1 MEETIREQSV
11 STDLDALGELLEDE
25 IQKRDCSGGE
35 KEEMLKKLRQF
46 RTAKTNIVLVG
57 ATGSGKS
64 STINALF
71 SCRGSAADVAQ
82 LQEVAKV
89 GVTPDPE
96 TSEIEKYVIGNLTL
110 WDTPGLGDSA
120 EQDLRSKE
128 AIQELLEREDEQGRP
143 LIDLALVVMDASS
156 KDLGTTYNVLNDVI
170 IPSLEDR
177 GRILVALNQ
186 ADIAM
191 KHGRHWD
198 YQTNSPDETLQAFLE
213 DKVRSVKERVLED
226 SGVEIAPIYYCAG
239 CKDDDEVVVYPYNMA
254 KLLYYIVASLPAE
267 KRIPILEGLN
277 DDGEIF
283 ARNDSE
289 MDYGSRVEESIFE
302 TIGDMISDGVEAGS
316 EFGGVLL
323 GVPGRLVGGVIGGA
337 IGTVGGCIVGI
348 LNFLENLF

>member
-1 MEETIREQSV
+1 MEEKIQEQSV
-11 STDLDALGELLEDE
+11 TTDLAALGELLEDE
-25 IQKRDCSGGE
+25 IRKRDCSEEE
-35 KEEMLKKLRQF
+35 KAEMLEKLRQF
-46 RTAKTNIVLVG
+46 REAKTNIVLVG

-71 SCRGSAADVAQ
+71 SCGEPTADTVR

-89 GVTPDPE
+89 GITPDPE
-96 TSEIEKYVIGNLTL
+96 TSEIEKYTIGNLTL

-120 EQDLRSKE
+120 EQDLRSKD
-128 AIQELLEREDEQGRP
+128 AIQELLKQTDDEGQP
-143 LIDLALVVMDASS
+143 LIDLVLVVMDASS

-170 IPSLEDR
+170 IPAVEDTK
-177 GRILVALNQ
+177 RILVALNQ

-198 YQTNSPDETLQAFLE
+198 YQVNSPDETLQTFLE
-213 DKVRSVKERVLED
+213 DKVRSVKERIMED
-226 SGVEIAPIYYCAG
+226 AGVEIDPIYYCAG
-239 CKDDDEVVVYPYNMA
+239 CKDDEEVVVYPYNMA
-254 KLLYYIVASLPAE
+254 KLLYYIVGALPAE

-277 DDGEIF
+277 DDGETF
-283 ARNDSE
+283 THNDDKI
-289 MDYGSRVEESIFE
+289 DYGSCVEESIFE
-302 TIGDMISDGVEAGS
+302 TIGDMISEGVETGS

-337 IGTVGGCIVGI
+337 VGTVGGCIVGI

>member
-1 MEETIREQSV
+1 MEERIQEQSV
-11 STDLDALGELLEDE
+11 SADLAALGELLEDE
-25 IQKRDCSGGE
+25 IRKRDCSDEE
-35 KEEMLKKLRQF
+35 KAGMLEKLRQF
-46 RTAKTNIVLVG
+46 REARTNLVLVG

-71 SCRGSAADVAQ
+71 SCGEPTADTVR

-89 GVTPDPE
+89 GITPDPE
-96 TSEIEKYVIGNLTL
+96 TGEIEKYTIGNLTL

-128 AIQELLEREDEQGRP
+128 AIQDLLEQVDDQGRP
-143 LIDLALVVMDASS
+143 LIDLILVVMDASS
-156 KDLGTTYNVLNDVI
+156 KDLGTTYSVLNDVI
-170 IPSLEDR
+170 IPSVEDTS
-177 GRILVALNQ
+177 RILVALNQ

-191 KHGRHWD
+191 KRGRHWD
-198 YQTNSPDETLQAFLE
+198 YRANSPDKTLQAFLE
-213 DKVRSVKERVLED
+213 DKVRSVKERILED

-254 KLLYYIVASLPAE
+254 KLLYYIVGALPAE

-277 DDGEIF
+277 DDGESF
-283 ARNDSE
+283 AHNDDE
-289 MDYGSRVEESIFE
+289 MDYGSCVEESFFE
-302 TIGDMISDGVEAGS
+302 TLGDMISDGVEAGS

-337 IGTVGGCIVGI
+337 VGTVGGCIVGI
-348 LNFLENLF
+348 LNFLDNLL

>member
-1 MEETIREQSV
+1 MGETIREQSV

-25 IQKRDCSGGE
+25 IQKRDCSGEE
-35 KEEMLKKLRQF
+35 KAAMLEKLRQF
-46 RTAKTNIVLVG
+46 RTAKTNIILVG

-71 SCRGSAADVAQ
+71 SCRERLADEAQ

-96 TSEIEKYVIGNLTL
+96 TSEIEKYAIGNLTL

-120 EQDLRSKE
+120 EQDLRSKA
-128 AIQELLEREDEQGRP
+128 AIQELLEQTDEEGRP
-143 LIDLALVVMDASS
+143 LIDLILVVMDASS

-170 IPSLEDR
+170 IPSVEDT

-198 YQTNSPDETLQAFLE
+198 HQTNGPDETLQAFLE
-213 DKVRSVKERVLED
+213 DKVRSVKERILED

-239 CKDDDEVVVYPYNMA
+239 CKDDGEVVVYPYNMA

-277 DDGEIF
+277 DDGETF
-283 ARNDSE
+283 AHNDDE
-289 MDYGSRVEESIFE
+289 MDYGAGVEESFFE
-302 TIGDMISDGVEAGS
+302 TLGSMISDSVEAGA
-316 EFGGVLL
+316 ELGGVLL
-323 GVPGRLVGGVIGGA
+323 GVPGRLVGGIIGGA
-337 IGTVGGCIVGI
+337 VGTVGGCVVGI